1 MRMRTLSTNFSSS
14 SECINRSVKPLTVLY
29 DEPKK
34 SGLASSVYHE
44 LAGSSALK
52 MQPVPK

>member
-52 MQPVPK
+52 MQPVPR